1 MKNVLMVYPEIPVT
15 YWSFKFS
22 MKFINRKSLMPPLGL
37 LTVASLLPSDY
48 SVRIVDMNVEPLTDE
63 QLDWAEIVFVSA
75 MIVQK
80 ESFISVV
87 KKCKEYGLPVAA
99 GGPYPTSS
107 YQKISGVDYFVLDE
121 GEITVPAFIRDYEKG
136 QAQKVYRA
144 EEKPD
149 ISFTPIPRYEL
160 IDVSK
165 YVSMPVQYSRGCPF
179 SCEFCDII
187 ELFGRIP
194 RVKAAS
200 QFIDEIQYIYDHGH
214 RGSLFIVDDNFI
226 GNLREVRIMLRALA
240 EWQKKHSFPF
250 AIFTEASINLAG
262 DDELMDLMV
271 EAGFN
276 MVFVG
281 IETPDRVSLAAMHKG
296 QNLKCDVAE
305 SVKRIQSKGLEVLAG
320 FILGFDTDKDDIFD
334 RQIEFIQH
342 AGIPSAMIGLLTAL
356 PGTQLSRR
364 LEKEGRLTGESEG
377 NNTNTFEM
385 NFTPIM
391 DKTKLAEGYKRVLET
406 IYSPRKY
413 FERALVLISRT
424 PKKSFAERKI
434 APGEITALFRSLYR
448 QSFSRYGFHYLKF
461 LVTAIIKNRHNFALA
476 VNLAIKAHHLF
487 VITDITLSTYK
498 FSVFGERLAEDV
510 INRIDSDASD
520 IRKEKIV
527 RRAQKKIMKKYGQM
541 GKTVRE
547 YARYEY
553 EKIMYRLDV
562 MLNNTFM
569 PA

>member
-48 SVRIVDMNVEPLTDE
+48 SVKLVDMNVEPLTDS
-63 QLDWAEIVFVSA
+63 QLSWADIVFVSA

-80 ESFISVV
+80 ESFAAVINR
-87 KKCKEYGLPVAA
+87 CKEYGVLVAA

-107 YQKISGVDYFVLDE
+107 YQKITGVDYFVLDE
-121 GEITVPAFIRDYEKG
+121 GEVTVPAFIRDYEKG
-136 QAQKVYRA
+136 QARKVYRA

-160 IDVSK
+160 IDMGR

-194 RVKAAS
+194 RVKTVS
-200 QFIDEIQYIYDHGH
+200 QFLDEMQCIYDNGH

-240 EWQKKHSFPF
+240 DWQKKHSYPF

-281 IETPDRVSLAAMHKG
+281 IETPDRVSLAAINKG

-305 SVKRIQSKGLEVLAG
+305 SVERIQKKGLEVLAG
-320 FILGFDTDKDDIFD
+320 FILGFDTDNDDIFD
-334 RQIEFIQH
+334 RQIEFIQNT
-342 AGIPSAMIGLLTAL
+342 GIPSAMIGLLTAL
-356 PGTQLSRR
+356 PGTQLARR
-364 LEKEGRLTGESEG
+364 LEKEGRLISDSEG
-377 NNTNTFEM
+377 NNTNTFDM

-391 DKTKLAEGYKRVLET
+391 DKTKLAEGYRRVLKT

-424 PKKSFAERKI
+424 PKKSFAERKL
-434 APGEITALFRSLYR
+434 APGELAALFRSLYH

-461 LVTAIIKNRHNFALA
+461 LVTAIIKNHRNFALA

-487 VITDITLSTYK
+487 VITDITLSAYK
-498 FSVFGERLAEDV
+498 FSVFGEQLEEDV
-510 INRIDSDASD
+510 KSRIDAAASGV
-520 IRKEKIV
+520 RKEKIV
-527 RRAQKKIMKKYGQM
+527 RRAQKKIMKKYRQM

-553 EKIMYRLDV
+553 DKIMYRLDV
-562 MLNNTFM
+562 LLNNIFI